1 MPKSDHRLT
10 AIAAGVAAMFAP
22 QAHAAG
28 AGQVEFATAGVNA
41 VGANG
46 QSRPLAKG
54 AELQAGEIIDTGNG
68 RAQLRFT
75 DGGMVSLQP
84 QTQFR
89 LETYGFDK
97 DDSKKNSI
105 VMNLLKG
112 GLRTITGLIGK
123 TNREGYKLQTATA
136 TVGIRG
142 TEFSIT
148 GFPDGSILFHVADGA
163 IDVSNRA
170 G

>member
-1 MPKSDHRLT
+1 MPKNEQKLT

-28 AGQVEFATAGVNA
+28 SGQIEFATVGVNA
-41 VGANG
+41 VGPGG
-46 QSRPLAKG
+46 QSRPLSKG
-54 AELQAGEIIDTGNG
+54 SEIGPGEVVDTGNG

-75 DGGMVSLQP
+75 DGGVVSLQP

-89 LETYGFDK
+89 IETYGFDK
-97 DDSKKNSI
+97 NDSQKNSI

-112 GLRTITGLIGK
+112 GMRTITGLIGK
-123 TNREGYKLQTATA
+123 TNRAGYKLQTATA

-142 TEFSIT
+142 TEFSI
-148 GFPDGSILFHVADGA
+148 
-163 IDVSNRA
+163 
-170 G
+170 